1 MAARLHAMRRALH
14 AALVRVESPPPDG
27 ASDWRRVLEQ
37 RGMFTYTGL
46 SPAHVQALREKH
58 HVYMPA
64 DGRICMAALTS
75 ASCDTFAAA
84 VKDVLV
90 AEKEAGGVPEG
101 DSPARKR
108 PRGLR
113 GLACLS

>member
-46 SPAHVQALREKH
+46 SREQAR
-58 HVYMPA
+58 
-64 DGRICMAALTS
+64 
-75 ASCDTFAAA
+75 AAA
-84 VKDVLV
+84 GGLPFPPSPYSSPVLR
-90 AEKEAGGVPEG
+90 PLTPSRYRL
-101 DSPARKR
+101 SPGLGTARAA
-108 PRGLR
+108 PHLH
-113 GLACLS
+113 AD